1 MTENDDRLRKLEE
14 RLARIE
20 EFLDIPKSQSQAK
33 PQPTPLPTAAAR
45 PSAQPAATTAKPQRR
60 PLYTGTQPKATTLL
74 GWGGVAALVLAT
86 VYLIRLAIDSGWLTP
101 ERQLV
106 LAALFGLSLIAAG
119 FVLRGR
125 YPRYASLLPAGG
137 IVVLFITN
145 YGAHVYHHL
154 INAPTANVALILIC
168 LGALVLR
175 QIFDSDLYAIFSVV
189 GSYTGPLLLA
199 GLAPTPSDIIIYFC
213 AWSALYSAYAIVMQ
227 RRFIYL
233 LAAYLVF
240 VLYHFKW
247 SLGSNPEY
255 LYASL
260 GESLLFLIFVAAT
273 VGYSIRN
280 KSPLTAGN
288 LVSHYPALFIFYLL
302 QYWTLSLYFPDR
314 APLIA
319 FASAV
324 VLIVAWLVVKLLV
337 TKPTE
342 AGRSLVTVYSAV
354 VLLHAGYANWLP
366 SKWMPWVGFGVLVAL
381 GAVAGIP
388 QERLKPWGPIGFVA
402 GLVILHN
409 VGRLSFGFELDAI
422 PFYESLFVLYGLV
435 FYVAYWWLKKLGK
448 GGDFR
453 ELPLYLGHL
462 MVMSGAVNIFDNRL
476 VVSLVW
482 GLLAIVSLAI
492 AIPQRNRMLGRSA
505 LVIFAGSA
513 AKVVLFDLSG
523 AAPLIRIGCLVVLGI
538 TLYAGGLLYQRIET
552 PKQAGATTP

>member
-1 MTENDDRLRKLEE
+1 MPDNDDRLRRLEE

-20 EFLDIPKSQSQAK
+20 EFLDIPKSQAAAK
-33 PQPTPLPTAAAR
+33 PQPTPLPTAAPR
-45 PSAQPAATTAKPQRR
+45 PRPPTPAVTAKPERR
-60 PLYTGTQPKATTLL
+60 LLYTGTQPKATTLL

-86 VYLIRLAIDSGWLTP
+86 IYLIRLAIDSGWLTP

-106 LAALFGLSLIAAG
+106 LAALFGISLIAAG
-119 FVLRGR
+119 FILRGR

-137 IVVLFITN
+137 IVVLFVTN
-145 YGAHVYHHL
+145 YGAHVYHYL
-154 INAPTANVALILIC
+154 ISAQTANIALILIC

-175 QIFDSDLYAIFSVV
+175 QLFDSDLYAIFSVV
-189 GSYTGPLLLA
+189 GSYTGPLLLT
-199 GLAPTPSDIIIYFC
+199 GLAPAPSDIIIYYC
-213 AWSALYSAYAIVMQ
+213 AWSALYSLYAIVMQ

-247 SLGSNPEY
+247 ASGGHPDY
-255 LYASL
+255 FYATL
-260 GESLLFLIFVAAT
+260 GESLLFLVFVLAT

-280 KSPLTAGN
+280 KSPLTAEN

-302 QYWTLSLYFPDR
+302 QYWTLSYDFPDR

-324 VLIVAWLVVKLLV
+324 VLIIAWLVVKVLV
-337 TKPTE
+337 KKPTD
-342 AGRSLVTVYSAV
+342 AGRTLVTVYAAV
-354 VLLHAGYANWLP
+354 VLLHAGYADWLP
-366 SKWMPWVGFGVLVAL
+366 SKWMPWVGFAVLVAL
-381 GAVAGIP
+381 SAVAGVS
-388 QERLKPWGPIGFVA
+388 QERLKPWRPIGFVA
-402 GLVILHN
+402 ALVILHN

-422 PFYESLFVLYGLV
+422 PFYESLFVLYALV
-435 FYVAYWWLKKLGK
+435 FYVAYWFLKKLGK
-448 GGDFR
+448 GGDFT

-462 MVMSGAVNIFDNRL
+462 MIMSGAVNVLENRL

-482 GLLAIVSLAI
+482 GVLAIVSLAI
-492 AIPQRNRMLGRSA
+492 AIPRQNRLLGRSA

-523 AAPLIRIGCLVVLGI
+523 AAPLIRIGCLVVLGV
-538 TLYAGGLLYQRIET
+538 TLYAGGLLYQRIEV
-552 PKQAGATTP
+552 PKQAEATTP